1 MNIQGVN
8 LSGVNVKDATF
19 VTGNNQLLYLDAGNV
34 TSYSGSGST
43 WYDLS
48 GNSNNTT
55 AVSTPFPTYSPSNS
69 GYFTFNGTSTYFQTA
84 ASKYNVSYTGKT
96 VFVAANLTSAL
107 TSGQYRCLF
116 GAGGGTQTR
125 NFNTY
130 LYNTGS
136 AYQIHF
142 SSNSFGGY
150 SGNLPYTPGN
160 WFTLAVTQNT
170 SGLISWYFNG
180 ALISTL
186 SSTFS
191 QYVTDTYEQVGAS
204 DNYWNGPL
212 SVVAVYGSQLT
223 AAQIGQCHNNVCARY
238 SLPAV
243 QI

>member
-19 VTGNNQLLYLDAGNV
+19 VTGNNQLLYLDAGNS
-34 TSYSGSGST
+34 TSYPGSGST

-48 GNSNNTT
+48 GRNNNTIAT
-55 AVSTPFPTYSPSNS
+55 SGATY
-69 GYFTFNGTSTYFQTA
+69 GTTFGGWFNFGGAGYFQTT
-84 ASKYNVSYTGKT
+84 ASNYNVTYTGKT
-96 VFVAANLTSAL
+96 VFIAGGLASAM
-107 TSGQYRCLF
+107 TTGQYRCLF
-116 GAGGGTQTR
+116 GAGGATQNR

-142 SSNSFGGY
+142 SSNSQGGF
-150 SGNLPYTPGN
+150 SPNLTYTVGS
-160 WFTLAVTQNT
+160 WFTLAVTHTTGN
-170 SGLISWYFNG
+170 LITWYFNG
-180 ALISTL
+180 VALGTTTA
-186 SSTFS
+186 TFS

-204 DNYWNGPL
+204 DNYWNGPI
-212 SVVAVYGSQLT
+212 SVVSIYGSALT

-238 SLPAV
+238 GLPAV